1 MTSTKLRRSTSLL
14 VLAFLALLVAPAL
27 SWGDKKDD
35 KKPAAPQP
43 KPSAPA
49 PKSAAPAGHSSSQ
62 PGTQQGHATG
72 TPGHTTGTPGH
83 QSGTPG
89 HSTGTPGH
97 QSGTPGQTTGTPGHP
112 TGLVTPG
119 GKAIAGRKQT
129 QQQLSNGQTATVS
142 RRSNGAAATIQ
153 TKGMTI
159 SHPLRGPMTVV
170 KESNGRRI
178 VATGR
183 QGGYVERPYLNRGGR
198 SYVQRTYVVGGRS
211 YVSVYRSYSYGG
223 VVYYGYAPA
232 YYYQPVY
239 YGWAYN
245 PWGAP
250 VVYGPAAWGWA
261 GSPWYGYYP
270 GYFTPYAAYASASQW
285 LTDYLLAAN
294 LQAAYAANAKVE
306 APAADAASAGTG
318 GAAASAG
325 QTPLSPEVKQ
335 MIAEEVKNQLAAA
348 QSAASSK
355 GAAPAANQLPDAL
368 NPAERIFVVSSH
380 LDVATA
386 AGKECGLA
394 PGDVVMRMTDAP
406 DANQNVTASVQSSKK
421 ADCAAGQTVSIGV
434 QDLQEMHNQFRQ
446 QLDSGLQTLAS
457 NAGKGGLPQAPDTST
472 TSGEVPAPMPDK
484 SAAEQLQG
492 AQQEGEAIDNAVQH
506 GAAGG

>member
-1 MTSTKLRRSTSLL
+1 
-14 VLAFLALLVAPAL
+14 
-27 SWGDKKDD
+27 
-35 KKPAAPQP
+35 
-43 KPSAPA
+43 
-49 PKSAAPAGHSSSQ
+49 
-62 PGTQQGHATG
+62 
-72 TPGHTTGTPGH
+72 
-83 QSGTPG
+83 
-89 HSTGTPGH
+89 
-97 QSGTPGQTTGTPGHP
+97 
-112 TGLVTPG
+112 
-119 GKAIAGRKQT
+119 
-129 QQQLSNGQTATVS
+129 
-142 RRSNGAAATIQ
+142 
-153 TKGMTI
+153 
-159 SHPLRGPMTVV
+159 VV
-170 KESNGRRI
+170 KESNGRKI

-183 QGGYVERPYLNRGGR
+183 HGGYVERPYLTRGGR
-198 SYVQRTYVVGGRS
+198 SYVQRTYVVGGNS
-211 YVSVYRSYSYGG
+211 YVSVYRSYTYGG
-223 VVYYGYAPA
+223 VVYYGYVPA

-270 GYFTPYAAYASASQW
+270 GYFAPYPAYASASEW

-294 LQAAYAANAKVE
+294 LQVAYAAAAQANAT
-306 APAADAASAGTG
+306 AADAPSTGTR
-318 GAAASAG
+318 GAAAAAD

-335 MIAEEVKNQLAAA
+335 MIATEVKNQLAAS

-355 GAAPAANQLPDAL
+355 GASPAGGQLPDAL
-368 NPAERIFVVSSH
+368 NPAERIFVVASP

-386 AGKECGLA
+386 AGKECGRG
-394 PGDVVMRMTDAP
+394 PGDVIMRMTDTP
-406 DANQNVTASVQSSKK
+406 DSNQNVTASVQSSKK

-472 TSGEVPAPMPDK
+472 TGGEVPAPTPDK
-484 SAAEQLQG
+484 SAADQLKS
-492 AQQEGEAIDNAVQH
+492 AQQEGEAVDNAVQN